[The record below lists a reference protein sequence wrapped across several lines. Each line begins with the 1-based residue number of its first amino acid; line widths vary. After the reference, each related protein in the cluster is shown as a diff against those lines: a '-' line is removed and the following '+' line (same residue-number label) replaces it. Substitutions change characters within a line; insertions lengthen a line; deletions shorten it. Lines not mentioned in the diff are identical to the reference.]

1 MRNAESDPP
10 KLVLVEE
17 GIELSTKGNLRIRR
31 QLLTQH
37 RLRRSRH
44 IDRGS
49 TSHVLFPFSLNLSL
63 RLRQLEAA
71 ARNAARAYLG
81 GLVQVRRIASRSQR
95 HVVVHHLR
103 HQPMIMQRT
112 RR

>member
-1 MRNAESDPP
+1 MRKVVSNPP
-10 KLVLVEE
+10 KLVLVVE

-37 RLRRSRH
+37 RFRRSRH
-44 IDRGS
+44 IDRSS
-49 TSHVLFPFSLNLSL
+49 TSHLLFPFSLNLSL

-103 HQPMIMQRT
+103 HHPIIMQRT